1 MSSAAFFLRLLIRAY
16 TFPYRRAHR
25 SLSRSVK
32 PHACRYS
39 PPDGFDYKI
48 VRFGGV
54 RTEILLPPGAE
65 GAILQFHG
73 GGHTNGM
80 NDMYRRAAERLA
92 RSCKRAVYSID
103 YDAAPDLE
111 FPAVHEQCYRA
122 YAAIADEVP
131 DIAAIGDSFGAA
143 LMLSC
148 CLKARDDGVRLP
160 CALVCVSP
168 FADMAASGDSY
179 RYNAH
184 RDPMYALPIWQ
195 SFERYESCI
204 RRISPYCG
212 KTPLTDAYLSPAY
225 ADLSGFPD
233 MLIIGG
239 ELETSA
245 SDGRMLLENA
255 QKNGVCCR
263 LHEYKGMW
271 HDFCYMFPTLKE
283 SRLAWAEITE
293 FFCGR
298 INSGRI
304 NKS

>member
-32 PHACRYS
+32 PHSGVYR
-39 PPDGFDYKI
+39 PPDGFRYEI
-48 VRFGGV
+48 VSFGGV
-54 RTEILLPPGAE
+54 RTEILLPSGAA

-80 NDMYRRAAERLA
+80 NDMYRRAAGRLA
-92 RSCKRAVYSID
+92 RLCSCAVYSID
-103 YDAAPDLE
+103 YDAAPGLE

-122 YAAIADEVP
+122 YAAMADNVR
-131 DIAAIGDSFGAA
+131 DFAAIGDSFGAA

-148 CLKARDDGVRLP
+148 CLKARDNGVRLP
-160 CALVCVSP
+160 GTLVCVSP

-184 RDPMYALPIWQ
+184 RDPMYALPFWQ
-195 SFERYESCI
+195 KFERYERQI

-212 KTPLTDAYLSPAY
+212 RSPLTDAYLSPAY

-245 SDGRMLLENA
+245 SDGRMLLKNA
-255 QKNGVCCR
+255 QKSGVRCR
-263 LHEYKGMW
+263 LHEYAGMW
-271 HDFCYMFPTLKE
+271 HDFCYMFPKLKE
-283 SRLAWAEITE
+283 SRLAWAEVAE
-293 FFCGR
+293 FF
-298 INSGRI
+298 SGRI

>member
-39 PPDGFDYKI
+39 PPDGFRYEI
-48 VRFGGV
+48 VSFGGV

-80 NDMYRRAAERLA
+80 NDMYRRAAGRLA
-92 RSCKRAVYSID
+92 RLCSCAVYSID
-103 YDAAPDLE
+103 YDAAPGLE

-122 YAAIADEVP
+122 YAAIVDEVP
-131 DIAAIGDSFGAA
+131 AIAAIGDSFGAA

-148 CLKARDDGVRLP
+148 CLKARDDGAGLP

-184 RDPMYALPIWQ
+184 RDPMYALPLWQ

-204 RRISPYCG
+204 RRVSPYCG

-245 SDGRMLLENA
+245 SDGRMLLKNA
-255 QKNGVCCR
+255 QKSGVRCR
-263 LHEYKGMW
+263 LHEYAGMW
-271 HDFCYMFPTLKE
+271 HDFCYMFPKLKE
-283 SRLAWAEITE
+283 SRQAWAEVAE

-298 INSGRI
+298 IN
-304 NKS
+304 KS